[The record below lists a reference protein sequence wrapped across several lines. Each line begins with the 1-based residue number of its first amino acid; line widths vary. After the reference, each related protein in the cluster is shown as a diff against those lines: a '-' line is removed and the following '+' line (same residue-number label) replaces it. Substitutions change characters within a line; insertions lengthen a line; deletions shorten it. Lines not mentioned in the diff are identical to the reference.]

1 MPEKGFRAILVGG
14 GPVGLMAA
22 HTLSRAGID
31 FVLLE
36 RRETVVPEQG
46 AGIVLYPHTL
56 RVLQQLG
63 LLDAVRTM
71 SLKIHASHVITK
83 DGHHFVTLH
92 PDRWTRE
99 YHGVGWLF
107 MHRPDLLRLL
117 YSSLPDRVM
126 RQIHAGKDVKE
137 IETTDDG
144 VIVRCSD
151 GTAESGSIVIGAD
164 GVHSNVRGFMFRAM
178 RHNIMQPSANSMPG
192 AEVPEDNRPF
202 LVTYRCLFGNTAK
215 ALPGVNSGES
225 WDMHSAGV
233 ASQLFVGEDRT
244 WFLLYQK
251 LQQPTRERTT
261 YTSNDQDRFVD
272 EVGDAYVT
280 PALRLRD
287 LYNARQWS
295 MLLDLH
301 EGMVDSFSAGR
312 IVLVGDA
319 INKQAPNHGHGWNC
333 GVQDVVVL
341 TNILSRLVRGPR
353 TSTCTWS
360 SASKMHAAFHE
371 YHDTRLSLAKKCQ
384 DVSAAVIRG
393 QTWDSWTFWLVDRYF
408 VPWTGLGK
416 RVYGSIL
423 ASVISGGHV
432 LEFLDEGDT
441 PTGSIPWKHCV
452 RQSVTIRRTEGS

>member
-1 MPEKGFRAILVGG
+1 MPVLGFRVILVGG
-14 GPVGLMAA
+14 GPVGLVAA

-36 RRETVVPEQG
+36 RRETIVPEQG

-63 LLDAVRTM
+63 LLDDVRTM
-71 SLKIHASHVITK
+71 SLKIHASHIITK

-92 PDRWTRE
+92 PDRWTKE

-117 YSSLPDRVM
+117 HSSLPDRVR
-126 RQIHAGKDVKE
+126 RQMHVNKDVKE
-137 IETTDDG
+137 IETTDEG
-144 VIVRCSD
+144 VVVWCSD
-151 GTAESGSIVIGAD
+151 GTAERGSIVIGAD
-164 GVHSNVRGFMFRAM
+164 GVHSKVRGFMR
-178 RHNIMQPSANSMPG
+178 QPPADSESLSRSG
-192 AEVPEDNRPF
+192 AEATGNKPPF
-202 LVTYRCLFGNTAK
+202 LATYRCLFGNTAK
-215 ALPGVNSGES
+215 ALPGVHSGES

-233 ASQLFVGEDRT
+233 ASQLFVGEDKT

-251 LQQPTRERTT
+251 LRQPTRERTT
-261 YTSNDQDRFVD
+261 YTSKDQDQFVA

-280 PALRLRD
+280 PTMRLRD

-295 MLLDLH
+295 MLSDLH

-312 IVLVGDA
+312 MVLVGDA

-341 TNILSRLVRGPR
+341 TNLLSRLG
-353 TSTCTWS
+353 TSKTVLK
-360 SASKMHAAFHE
+360 AEELHAVFGE
-371 YHDTRLSLAKKCQ
+371 YHDLRYGLAKKCQ

-393 QTWDSWTFWLVDRYF
+393 QTWDSWTSWLVDRYF

-416 RVYGSIL
+416 QVYGSVL
-423 ASVISGGHV
+423 APVISAGN
-432 LEFLDEGDT
+432 LLDFLDEGET
-441 PTGSIPWKHCV
+441 PKGSIPWKH
-452 RQSVTIRRTEGS
+452 RSTQDIDA